1 LEWGAAP
8 PGPDDPVRTAALGD
22 EMDNRTYTIRQLTK
36 EFSVSARTLRFY
48 EEELLIAPG
57 RRGQT
62 RIYSVRDRA
71 RVILILRGRRM
82 GFSLSEIRE
91 FLDLYNPESDMKQL
105 LLAKKKFEERIA
117 AFERQKQDID
127 ATVAELRNTLNEVN
141 AHLTVRSQRIAAKDL
156 PAA

>member
-1 LEWGAAP
+1 
-8 PGPDDPVRTAALGD
+8 
-22 EMDNRTYTIRQLTK
+22 MDGRTYTIRQLTK

-48 EEELLIAPG
+48 EEENLISPT

-62 RIYSVRDRA
+62 RIYSARDRA

-91 FLDLYNPESDMKQL
+91 YLDLYNPESDLKQL
-105 LLAKKKFEERIA
+105 LLMKKKFEERIK

-127 ATVAELRNTLNEVN
+127 ATVSELRNTLVEVN
-141 AHLTVRSQRIAAKDL
+141 AHLEMRQAQVAARASL
-156 PAA
+156 RTPSSLC